1 MKLGSH
7 TVLFLLALMAGGWL
21 GSSVWAAGERGNGL
35 RRETLDAFIE
45 YGAAGHVGDNTPFW
59 QTSLRHGLSA
69 LDDNTYLRAGAFY
82 EGTTDDW
89 HYDAGLDLAA
99 AAGFTS
105 VFVVQQAY
113 VEAGWRWIELSV
125 GSKEIDSP
133 LLNQEL
139 STGGMTWSG
148 NARPIPQI

>member
-35 RRETLDAFIE
+35 RRGTLDAFIE

-82 EGTTDDW
+82 EGKTDDW
-89 HYDAGLDLAA
+89 HYDAVSTWLRPQASRRCLWSSRHTLRLA
-99 AAGFTS
+99 G
-105 VFVVQQAY
+105 
-113 VEAGWRWIELSV
+113 V
-125 GSKEIDSP
+125 G
-133 LLNQEL
+133 
-139 STGGMTWSG
+139 
-148 NARPIPQI
+148 